1 MTRSPL
7 LVRSWQQDVLFNDFE
22 QCLLPLEPDEEGPV
36 SATLVRRK
44 PKRELSS
51 EARAHDWPS
60 WLAAVRQRR
69 EHRHDHEDHNVV
81 LYLHGWAD
89 YFLQTE
95 LADYFEDHGASFYA
109 LDLRKFGRSLHEYQ
123 TAGYTDDLDV
133 YDEEIEAALSVIR
146 EEAAVRGVPE
156 ERLRV
161 HLMGHS
167 LGGLVAALWADRHP
181 GRLASVILNSP
192 WLELQGSTLVR
203 SIASQLVEPFARA
216 DPKHAFPLPE
226 MPAYWKSVSD
236 KAYGEWH
243 IVSAWRPR
251 ESFPIRAGWIR
262 AVMNGHARVQHGLD
276 IDAPVLIML
285 SERSK
290 IQTGYTD
297 ELKTLDAVID
307 VQETAKRALGISR
320 RVAVFRYRGAIHDIF
335 MSARHVREQAY
346 KESMDWLV
354 QTAAEST
361 AAP

>member
-1 MTRSPL
+1 MTSSLPTG
-7 LVRSWQQDVLFNDFE
+7 LVWSQDVLFNDFE
-22 QCLLPLEPDEEGPV
+22 QCSLPLTEDEEGPV
-36 SATLVRRK
+36 TATLVRRK
-44 PKRELSS
+44 AHRELSHA
-51 EARAHDWPS
+51 AREHRWPS
-60 WLAAVRQRR
+60 WLSAVRQRR
-69 EHRHDHEDHNVV
+69 AQTSGHQDVV
-81 LYLHGWAD
+81 LYVHGWAD

-109 LDLRKFGRSLHEYQ
+109 LDLRKFGRSLHEHQ
-123 TAGYTDDLDV
+123 TAGFSADLEI
-133 YDEEIEAALSVIR
+133 YDEDIEAALSAL
-146 EEAAVRGVPE
+146 EAA
-156 ERLRV
+156 ERLRGATELRI
-161 HLMGHS
+161 HLLGHS
-167 LGGLVAALWADRHP
+167 LGGLIAPLWADRNP

-192 WLELQGSTLVR
+192 WLELQGSSLVR
-203 SIASQLVEPFARA
+203 TIATQLVEPFARA

-251 ESFPIRAGWIR
+251 ESFPIRAGWIK
-262 AVMNGHARVQHGLD
+262 AVMNGHSRVQHGLN
-276 IDAPVLIML
+276 IDAPVLVML

-290 IQTGYTD
+290 IQTDYTE

-307 VQETAKRALGISR
+307 VHETAKRALGLSR

-335 MSARHVREQAY
+335 MSARDVREQAY
-346 KESMDWLV
+346 KECMDWLV